1 MDSPSKKTN
10 SVNYIL
16 AFASIAISGF
26 APYTRSKI
34 LLTLFTLLAFL
45 FFKLRYRKFDNYAII
60 YFILVILIYFAQ
72 SLIFNFFSFM
82 SLGGLLLII
91 LSPYLLIKA
100 IGYDYLRIYVN
111 IIYFFSI
118 ISYFFYIPSI
128 LSGSFHSF
136 ISKLPAILKTDPD
149 NLQSIIIYNWE
160 PYSSGLLRNAGPFWE
175 PGAFAGFL
183 IIAII
188 FNIILTKKIINRKNT
203 VFIISVLTTLSTGA
217 YFALVLLIFLAL
229 LLNKK
234 IIYKL
239 IFTPLIILLST
250 YAYFNLEFLG
260 NKVTKNIEV
269 ASDVNNLAEGR
280 GRFTSAVIDMED
292 LMRFPLTGRGRNS
305 ATRYDKQGDDYL
317 MENHRTNGITD
328 YAVRYGI
335 IGFICY
341 FFMMHLSFK
350 KLCIYNNINA
360 SFSYVALIAIM
371 TIGFSQCFFQQATF
385 ISLIYLFFLFKNNPA

>member
-1 MDSPSKKTN
+1 MTSSFNKANLTDN
-10 SVNYIL
+10 ALV
-16 AFASIAISGF
+16 FVSIAISGF
-26 APYTRSKI
+26 APFTRSKI
-34 LLTLFTLLAFL
+34 LLIAFAIITFLLF
-45 FFKLRYRKFDNYAII
+45 KMRHRKFDNNIVIYII
-60 YFILVILIYFAQ
+60 FVVLIYFSQ
-72 SLIFNFFSFM
+72 SLIFNFFSFI
-82 SLGGLLLII
+82 SLVGLLLII
-91 LSPYLLIKA
+91 LPPYLLIKTV
-100 IGYDYLRIYVN
+100 GYNYLKIYVN
-111 IIYFFSI
+111 IIYFFSV

-128 LSGSFHSF
+128 LSGTFHSF

-160 PYSSGLLRNAGPFWE
+160 PYSNGLLRNAGPFWE

-183 IIAII
+183 VIAII
-188 FNIILTKKIINRKNT
+188 FNIILTKVVFNRQNIL
-203 VFIISVLTTLSTGA
+203 FIISLLTTLSTGA
-217 YFALVLLIFLAL
+217 YFAMILLIFLAL

-234 IIYKL
+234 TIYKL
-239 IFTPLIILLST
+239 IFTPIIIIFSI

-260 NKVTKNIEV
+260 NKVAKNIEV
-269 ASDVNNLAEGR
+269 ASDVTNIAEGR
-280 GRFTSAVIDMED
+280 GRFTSAILDLED
-292 LMRFPLTGRGRNS
+292 LMKYPITGRGRNS

-335 IGFICY
+335 IGFVCF

-371 TIGFSQCFFQQATF
+371 TIGFSQCFFQQTTF
-385 ISLIYLFFLFKNNPA
+385 VSLIYLFCLFKSTPT